1 MKTSKLFLALALPVA
16 FTACTND
23 DFSEI
28 NNQQSADAQLV
39 ELGENFVLGVQG
51 VDGTQTKGIWE
62 AGQNS
67 SFNWRWIPEI
77 LTDATDANNLLAK
90 TLNVNADEIGLCWTG
105 ELPDGTGSIGQRV
118 YTNYQF
124 IHDGWLAE
132 GQTTAD
138 FDPCWYT
145 LENGKRY
152 ADIKAGELKSGS
164 TLAEIKE
171 QLTGTDNQVEIDEVE
186 TALDLNTGVF
196 KTENK
201 AIFGGSYVVYY
212 PYSEMFNEAGYVP
225 ASARVNFEDVVTS
238 APNTAE
244 EGNPSNEVPAT
255 AVLSE
260 RSVAENTFLVGYAR
274 DLVGGSEASRLS
286 LSPLSGIISLQLVSA
301 TGSNSTAKKITKV
314 ALYSKDGFVE
324 SVGLDASKI
333 KNMGAAGGEALYVEG
348 SKKMT
353 STIVANIAAGSQ
365 QNLSTTNKQIMFI
378 PALPTT
384 AKDLEVILFADDNS
398 IARIPMN
405 RDLTITPAAGT
416 SVVVTVGANN
426 FSENTLV
433 AVDSESLA
441 DALGN
446 ENAET
451 LTTIEV
457 IGDITLEDDLTVYN
471 NQVIK
476 GDGIIVPDDKTLT
489 LKEAVAD
496 KAPATIQSKVTVEGK
511 GCCGTAD
518 GKITANGGVLTDVD
532 NYGNIEVEGALT
544 VNGTLKNLVD
554 AEDLDNTENEA
565 KLAIA
570 ASKGAL
576 TLNGTVENEAIV
588 INNNNFTMASNSKV
602 VNKGT
607 ITNGGMFFNNSAR
620 ANFENHDTY
629 VDKLGWLLNG
639 SLLTNVGDAAEY
651 ICEVNTDET
660 RLNYALIQRSM
671 VTTVRFVGSGWYD
684 FSPYAGK
691 NFSHLKFDVNVN
703 GDKTTD
709 KIGFM
714 GSANSGSASMKLII
728 KSLTVNSTLRINREE
743 PNNDVKKEKNKLGLN
758 VVEDVTVAE
767 SGTFSLEQ
775 PVLTTIG
782 KSLTINGTYTPLTG
796 TLVEVGDR
804 TNENGSMYIGTTG
817 EATISP
823 NVKMNVYG
831 NVDKAAQGTFTY
843 EVAGAGQV
851 SGEVRCASYN
861 TSAGWAAGQAP
872 VVDSYFTFE

>member
-77 LTDATDANNLLAK
+77 LADGTEGNNQLASS
-90 TLNVNADEIGLCWTG
+90 LNVNADEIGLCWTG

-138 FDPCWYT
+138 FDPCYYT

-152 ADIKAGELKSGS
+152 AGIEEGELNGSS
-164 TLAEIKE
+164 TLAEIKA
-171 QLTGTDNQVEIDEVE
+171 QLTGSDNQVEIDGVE

-238 APNTAE
+238 MPDTDGSE
-244 EGNPSNEVPAT
+244 DTSNEVPAT

-260 RSVAENTFLVGYAR
+260 RSVAENSFLVGYAR

-353 STIVANIAAGSQ
+353 STIVADIASTSQ
-365 QNLSTTNKQIMFI
+365 QSLSSTRQIMFI

-384 AKDLEVILFADDNS
+384 AKDLEIILFADDNS

-416 SVVVTVGANN
+416 SVVVTVGENN

-441 DALGN
+441 NALGN
-446 ENAET
+446 EDAET

-457 IGDITLEDDLTVYN
+457 IGDITLEENLTVYN

-476 GDGIIVPDDKTLT
+476 GDGIIVPVGKTLT
-489 LKEAVAD
+489 LSEADTD

-511 GCCGTAD
+511 GCCGTED

-532 NYGNIEVEGALT
+532 NYGNIEVAGALT

-554 AEDLDNTENEA
+554 AEDLDNTRNEA
-565 KLAIA
+565 TLTIA

-588 INNNNFTMASNSKV
+588 TNNNNFTMASNSKV

-607 ITNGGMFFNNSAR
+607 ITNGGMFLNNSAR
-620 ANFENHDTY
+620 ANFENHDAY
-629 VDKLGWLLNG
+629 VDKLGYLLNG
-639 SLLTNVGDAAEY
+639 NLLTNVGDAAEY
-651 ICEVNTDET
+651 ICEVNTDED

-709 KIGFM
+709 RIGFM

-728 KSLTVNSTLRINREE
+728 KSLTVNSSLRINREE
-743 PNNDVKKEKNKLGLN
+743 ENNDVEGKNKLGLN

-767 SGTFSLEQ
+767 GATFSLEQ

-817 EATISP
+817 VATISP

-843 EVAGAGQV
+843 KAAGAGQV

>member
-152 ADIKAGELKSGS
+152 ADINAGELKSGS
-164 TLAEIKE
+164 TLAAIKA
-171 QLTGTDNQVEIDEVE
+171 QLTGSDNQVEIDEVK

-225 ASARVNFEDVVTS
+225 ASAVVNLSDVVTTSSS
-238 APNTAE
+238 ANAQ
-244 EGNPSNEVPAT
+244 

-301 TGSNSTAKKITKV
+301 TGSNSTTKKITKV

-353 STIVANIAAGSQ
+353 STIVADIAIASQ
-365 QNLSTTNKQIMFI
+365 QPLSSTRQIMFI

-441 DALGN
+441 KALGKKD
-446 ENAET
+446 AET

-457 IGDITLEDDLTVYN
+457 IGDITLKDNLAVYN

-476 GDGIIVPDDKTLT
+476 GDGIIVPEGKTLT
-489 LKEAVAD
+489 LNAAVAD

-511 GCCGTAD
+511 GCCGDED
-518 GKITANGGVLTDVD
+518 GKIEANGGVLTDVD
-532 NYGNIEVEGALT
+532 NYGEINVAGALT

-554 AEDLDNTENEA
+554 AEDLANTTNEA
-565 KLAIA
+565 TLTIA
-570 ASKGAL
+570 ASTGAL

-588 INNNNFTMASNSKV
+588 TNNNNFTMASNSKV

-629 VDKLGWLLNG
+629 VDKLGYLLNG
-639 SLLTNVGDAAEY
+639 NLLTNVGDAAEY
-651 ICEVNTDET
+651 ICEVDTDEN

-691 NFSHLKFDVNVN
+691 DFSHLKFDVDVN
-703 GDKTTD
+703 GDKKTD
-709 KIGFM
+709 KIGFV
-714 GSANSGSASMKLII
+714 GSANSGSTSIKLII

-743 PNNDVKKEKNKLGLN
+743 ENNDVEGKNKLGLN

-767 SGTFSLEQ
+767 GATFSLEQ

-804 TNENGSMYIGTTG
+804 TNKNGSMYIGTTG
-817 EATISP
+817 VATISP

-843 EVAGAGQV
+843 KAAGAGQV

-872 VVDSYFTFE
+872 VVDTYFTFE

>member
-28 NNQQSADAQLV
+28 NSQQSTDAQLV

-62 AGQNS
+62 AGQGN
-67 SFNWRWIPEI
+67 SFNWSWIPEI
-77 LTDATDANNLLAK
+77 LTSATGSNNVMNTK
-90 TLNVNADEIGLCWTG
+90 TYVNADEIGLCWTG

-132 GQTTAD
+132 GQTTAN
-138 FDPCWYT
+138 FQNCPPYALT
-145 LENGKRY
+145 NGKRY
-152 ADIKAGELKSGS
+152 SDILCDDEFNSDKSI
-164 TLAEIKE
+164 ARIKE
-171 QLTGTDNQVEIDEVE
+171 ILDASKNEVDVDGVYTD
-186 TALDLNTGVF
+186 LDLNTGVF

-212 PYSEMFNEAGYVP
+212 PYNEMFNEAGYVP
-225 ASARVNFEDVVTS
+225 ASAVVNLSDVVTTSSS
-238 APNTAE
+238 ANAQD
-244 EGNPSNEVPAT
+244 
-255 AVLSE
+255 VLSE

-301 TGSNSTAKKITKV
+301 TGSNSTNKKITKV

-333 KNMGAAGGEALYVEG
+333 KNMGSAGGEALYVEG

-353 STIVANIAAGSQ
+353 STIVADIAIASQ
-365 QNLSTTNKQIMFI
+365 QPLSSTRQIMFI

-384 AKDLEVILFADDNS
+384 AKDLEVILFAEDNS

-416 SVVVTVGANN
+416 SVVVTVGENN
-426 FSENTLV
+426 FSANTLV

-441 DALGN
+441 NALGSGD
-446 ENAET
+446 AST

-476 GDGIIVPDDKTLT
+476 GDGIIVPQGKTLT
-489 LKEAVAD
+489 LTAAKTDKE
-496 KAPATIQSKVTVEGK
+496 PATIQSKVTVEGK
-511 GCCGTAD
+511 GCCGDED
-518 GKITANGGVLTDVD
+518 GKIEANGGVLTDVD
-532 NYGNIEVEGALT
+532 NYGGINVAVALT

-554 AEDLDNTENEA
+554 AEDLVNTTNEA
-565 KLAIA
+565 TLTIA
-570 ASKGAL
+570 ASTGAL

-588 INNNNFTMASNSKV
+588 TNNNNFTMASNSKV

-629 VDKLGWLLNG
+629 VDKLGYLLNG
-639 SLLTNVGDAAEY
+639 NLLTNVGDAAEY

-709 KIGFM
+709 RIGFM
-714 GSANSGSASMKLII
+714 GSANSGTASMKLEI
-728 KSLTVNSTLRINREE
+728 KSLTVNSSLRINREAVSG
-743 PNNDVKKEKNKLGLN
+743 DVNGKVNKLGLN

-767 SGTFSLEQ
+767 GATFSLEQ

-817 EATISP
+817 VATISP

-843 EVAGAGQV
+843 KVAGAGQV

>member
-1 MKTSKLFLALALPVA
+1 MYMKTSKLFLALALPVA

-67 SFNWRWIPEI
+67 SFNWSWIPEI
-77 LTDATDANNLLAK
+77 LTGETGANNQLASLHVK
-90 TLNVNADEIGLCWTG
+90 ADEIGLCWTG

-124 IHDGWLAE
+124 IHDGWLAK

-138 FDPCWYT
+138 FDPCNYT

-152 ADIKAGELKSGS
+152 AGIDAGELKSSS
-164 TLAEIKE
+164 TLAEIKA
-171 QLTGTDNQVEIDEVE
+171 QLTGSDNQVEIDEVE

-225 ASARVNFEDVVTS
+225 ASARVNFENVVTS
-238 APNTAE
+238 APDTD
-244 EGNPSNEVPAT
+244 GSDDTSNEVPAT

-286 LSPLSGIISLQLVSA
+286 LNPLSGIISLQLVSA
-301 TGSNSTAKKITKV
+301 TGSNSTTKKITKV

-333 KNMGAAGGEALYVEG
+333 KSMGAAGGEALYVEG

-353 STIVANIAAGSQ
+353 STIVADIASASQ
-365 QNLSTTNKQIMFI
+365 QSLSSTRQIMFI

-384 AKDLEVILFADDNS
+384 AKDLEVILFAEDNS

-416 SVVVTVGANN
+416 SVVVTVGENN
-426 FSENTLV
+426 FSANTLV
-433 AVDSESLA
+433 AVDSESLEK
-441 DALGN
+441 ALGDDDAN
-446 ENAET
+446 T

-457 IGDITLEDDLTVYN
+457 IGDITLKKDLTVYN

-476 GDGIIVPDDKTLT
+476 GDGIIVPDSKTLT
-489 LKEAVAD
+489 LKAAETD

-511 GCCGTAD
+511 GCCGDED
-518 GKITANGGVLTDVD
+518 GKIEANGGVLTDVD
-532 NYGNIEVEGALT
+532 NYGEINVAGALT

-554 AEDLDNTENEA
+554 AEDLDNTTNEA
-565 KLAIA
+565 TLTIA
-570 ASKGAL
+570 ASMGAL

-588 INNNNFTMASNSKV
+588 TNNNNFTMASNSKV

-629 VDKLGWLLNG
+629 VDKLGYLLNG
-639 SLLTNVGDAAEY
+639 NLLTNVGDAAEY
-651 ICEVNTDET
+651 ICEVDTDEN

-691 NFSHLKFDVNVN
+691 DFSHLKFDVDVN
-703 GDKTTD
+703 GDKKTD
-709 KIGFM
+709 KIGFV
-714 GSANSGSASMKLII
+714 GSANSGSTSMKLII

-743 PNNDVKKEKNKLGLN
+743 ENNDVEGKNKLGLN

-767 SGTFSLEQ
+767 GATFSLEQ

-817 EATISP
+817 VATISP

-831 NVDKAAQGTFTY
+831 NVDKAAQGKFTY
-843 EVAGAGQV
+843 EVASAGQV

-872 VVDSYFTFE
+872 VVDKYFTFE

>member
-152 ADIKAGELKSGS
+152 ADINAGELKSSS

-225 ASARVNFEDVVTS
+225 ASARVNFENVVTS
-238 APNTAE
+238 APNTN
-244 EGNPSNEVPAT
+244 GPDDSSNEVPAT

-260 RSVAENTFLVGYAR
+260 RSVAENSFLVGYAR

-353 STIVANIAAGSQ
+353 STIVADIADESQ
-365 QNLSTTNKQIMFI
+365 QNLSSTRQIMFI

-384 AKDLEVILFADDNS
+384 AKDLEVILFAEDNS

-426 FSENTLV
+426 FSANTLV
-433 AVDSESLA
+433 AVDSESLEK
-441 DALGN
+441 ALGSGD
-446 ENAET
+446 AST

-457 IGDITLEDDLTVYN
+457 IGDITLEKDLTVYN

-476 GDGIIVPDDKTLT
+476 GDGIIVPEGKTLT
-489 LKEAVAD
+489 LTAAKTDKE
-496 KAPATIQSKVTVEGK
+496 PATIQSKVTVEGK
-511 GCCGTAD
+511 GCCGDED

-532 NYGNIEVEGALT
+532 NYGEINVAGALT

-554 AEDLDNTENEA
+554 AEDLDNITNEA
-565 KLAIA
+565 TLTIA

-588 INNNNFTMASNSKV
+588 TNNNNFTMASNSKV

-629 VDKLGWLLNG
+629 VDKLGYLLNG
-639 SLLTNVGDAAEY
+639 NLLTNVGDAAEY

-709 KIGFM
+709 RIGFM
-714 GSANSGSASMKLII
+714 GSANSGTASMKLEI
-728 KSLTVNSTLRINREE
+728 KSLTVNSSLRINREAA
-743 PNNDVKKEKNKLGLN
+743 NGDVSEKVNKLGLN

-767 SGTFSLEQ
+767 GATFSLEQ

-817 EATISP
+817 VATISP

>member
-28 NNQQSADAQLV
+28 NSQQSADAQLV

-67 SFNWRWIPEI
+67 SFNWSWIPEI
-77 LTDATDANNLLAK
+77 LTNATGANNQLAS
-90 TLNVNADEIGLCWTG
+90 LNVKADEIGLCWTG

-138 FDPCWYT
+138 FDPCEYT

-152 ADIKAGELKSGS
+152 ADIDAGELKTGS
-164 TLAEIKE
+164 TLAEIKA
-171 QLTGTDNQVEIDEVE
+171 QLTGDDNKVEIDGDP

-225 ASARVNFEDVVTS
+225 ASAVVNLSDVVTTSSS
-238 APNTAE
+238 ANAQ
-244 EGNPSNEVPAT
+244 

-353 STIVANIAAGSQ
+353 STIVADIASTSQ
-365 QNLSTTNKQIMFI
+365 QSLSSTRQIMFI

-384 AKDLEVILFADDNS
+384 AKDLEVILFAEDNS

-416 SVVVTVGANN
+416 SVVVTVGENN
-426 FSENTLV
+426 FSANTLV

-441 DALGN
+441 NALGKSD
-446 ENAET
+446 AST

-457 IGDITLEDDLTVYN
+457 IGDITLENDLTVYN

-476 GDGIIVPDDKTLT
+476 GDGIIVPASKTLT
-489 LKEAVAD
+489 LNAAVTD

-511 GCCGTAD
+511 GCCGKKD
-518 GKITANGGVLTDVD
+518 GKIEANGGVLTDVD
-532 NYGNIEVEGALT
+532 NYGEINVAEALT

-554 AEDLDNTENEA
+554 AEDLDNTTNEA
-565 KLAIA
+565 TLTIA

-588 INNNNFTMASNSKV
+588 TNNNNFTMASNSKV

-629 VDKLGWLLNG
+629 VDKLGYLLNG
-639 SLLTNVGDAAEY
+639 NLLTNVGDAAEY

-671 VTTVRFVGSGWYD
+671 VTTVHFVGGGWYD
-684 FSPYAGK
+684 FSPYDGRD
-691 NFSHLKFDVNVN
+691 FSHLKFDVDVD
-703 GDKTTD
+703 GDGTGV
-709 KIGFM
+709 IGFV
-714 GSANSGSASMKLII
+714 GSANSGSASMELKI
-728 KSLTVNSTLRINREE
+728 KSLTVNSSLRINRVEE
-743 PNNDVKKEKNKLGLN
+743 GGGVAEKVNKLRLN
-758 VVEDVTVAE
+758 VVEDVAVAE
-767 SGTFSLEQ
+767 DATFSLEQ

-817 EATISP
+817 VATISP

-843 EVAGAGQV
+843 EVAGPGQV